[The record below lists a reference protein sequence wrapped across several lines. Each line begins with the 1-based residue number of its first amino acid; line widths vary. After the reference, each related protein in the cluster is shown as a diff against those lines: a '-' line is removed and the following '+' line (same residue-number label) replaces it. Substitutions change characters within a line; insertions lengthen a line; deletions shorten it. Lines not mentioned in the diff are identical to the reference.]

1 MILKLKV
8 GKSYDREDG
17 EVVKIVY
24 GKDCIFLGVIDMDKN
39 FITNYYNFKGAD
51 SCNRPNFDLVREHSM
66 WSNVKKDTLVV
77 VYDAALPYHLRY
89 FDKYEHGK
97 VYVFREGRTSYT
109 SHEPSE
115 ARGLNEVK
123 LYNKEEAKPVV
134 EM

>member
-51 SCNRPNFDLVREHSM
+51 SCNRPNFDLVREHSI
-66 WSNVKKDTLVV
+66 WNNIKKDTLVV
-77 VYDAALPYHLRY
+77 IDADVCPDDDLVRY
-89 FDKYEHGK
+89 FANYSDGK
-97 VYVFREGRTSYT
+97 VYCFSDGRTSYT
-109 SHEPSE
+109 ANAPCEVWYSSE
-115 ARGLNEVK
+115 VR
-123 LYNKEEAKPVV
+123 LYTYEKDG
-134 EM
+134 